1 MRTPRRLS
9 YVAIVLAIALPVVA
23 QPTYAPTPYGG
34 QSYAQPYA
42 EQPYATDSAAT
53 IPNEPSPDSP
63 DARVAAAEAEKV
75 RLQAEVDALAEQRA
89 QSEASLRARARA
101 LYRLRRSGMLPVAG
115 GFDAMLGHLSRVE
128 RLERMVTRDV
138 RSVRFLRQREE
149 SLRAE
154 LELSDGRIAEA
165 RREAEAER
173 MRAAEQAQMA
183 ASFAM
188 AFDPR
193 ALPALPVAP
202 LPSLSHGTFR
212 VHGAEPTS
220 GFAALRGRLPLPVRG
235 GGAMREAS
243 REDGRGVEL
252 LSPAGSG
259 VVAVADGR
267 VAFAGRH
274 GALGLTVVL
283 DHGDGH
289 YTLYSGLAQ
298 TAPAVGEWVGQ
309 GARLGTLGGEPLYFE
324 VRQGTRSAD
333 TRAWIGL

>member
-9 YVAIVLAIALPVVA
+9 FVAIVLAMALPVLA
-23 QPTYAPTPYGG
+23 QPAYAPTPYGA
-34 QSYAQPYA
+34 QPHAQPYA
-42 EQPYATDSAAT
+42 EPPYATDSAAT
-53 IPNEPSPDSP
+53 IPNEASPDAP

-89 QSEASLRARARA
+89 QSEASLRGRARA

-173 MRAAEQAQMA
+173 ARAAEQAQMA

-202 LPSLSHGTFR
+202 LPPLGHGTFR

-298 TAPAVGEWVGQ
+298 AAPAVGEWVGQ